1 MGFVINIIIASIFL
15 LIAIVFLAGKGAFLI
30 AGYNTS
36 SKEQQKQIDEK
47 ALCKFMGKLLILWS
61 GCFIVAAIGEYLDI
75 GWLIF
80 IGISLFA
87 AILGFGLYYANS
99 KGRFRIK

>member
-1 MGFVINIIIASIFL
+1 MGFIINIIIASLFL
-15 LIAIVFLAGKGAFLI
+15 IIAIVFLAGKGAFLI
-30 AGYNTS
+30 AGYNTA

-47 ALCKFMGKLLILWS
+47 ALCRFMGKLLILFS
-61 GCFIVAAIGEYLDI
+61 GCFIVAAIGEYFDI

-80 IGISLFA
+80 IGITLFA
-87 AILGFGLYYANS
+87 ALLGLGIYYANS